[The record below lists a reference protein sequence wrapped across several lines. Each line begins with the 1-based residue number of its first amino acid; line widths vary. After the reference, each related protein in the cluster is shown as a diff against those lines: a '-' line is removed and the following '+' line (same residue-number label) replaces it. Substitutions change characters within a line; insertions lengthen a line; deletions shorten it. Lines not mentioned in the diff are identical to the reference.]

1 MRFADRP
8 RIVPLQNR
16 VTYKNR
22 VSLASG
28 QAPYN
33 KTAQA
38 VTSLC
43 HTLHVSIPRLHYE
56 MKHAAGIVAFVARFV
71 VLGLAIAFVISLF
84 WPGVGDRLRMRF
96 GLGHEPVAASSAGR
110 TSSMELASAPPAAP
124 ASYADA
130 VARAAPSVVNIYA
143 NKIVTEQAVRMFTD
157 PLMQQL
163 FGGTPIGTVRR
174 REQNLGSG
182 VIVSA
187 NGYVLT
193 NYHVIANAD
202 DIQVLLYDGRVAKAT
217 LVGADEETDLAV
229 LKIDAGNL
237 PVIQMADPKKL
248 RVGDVVLAIGNP
260 LNLNQTVTMGI
271 ISAIGRQLS
280 NSSPEDFIQT
290 DAAINLGNS
299 GGALVNTN
307 GDLVGINTLL
317 IGKAA
322 NAEGIGF
329 AIPVDTATN
338 VLRQLIATGHVV
350 RGWLG
355 ANYGFVPVAADSG
368 LPAAAARGAQVTDVY
383 PDTPAAAAGIQVHDI
398 LLRLGDHYIRDPADL
413 SRQEAALKPGSKVE
427 VSGLR
432 NGVPFHVWAH
442 VIQRP
447 PRMPVA
453 NATTNNS
460 SNIEG

>member
-1 MRFADRP
+1 
-8 RIVPLQNR
+8 
-16 VTYKNR
+16 
-22 VSLASG
+22 
-28 QAPYN
+28 
-33 KTAQA
+33 
-38 VTSLC
+38 
-43 HTLHVSIPRLHYE
+43 

-71 VLGLAIAFVISLF
+71 ILGLAIAFVISLI
-84 WPGVGDRLRMRF
+84 WPGVGDRLRARV
-96 GLGHEPVAASSAGR
+96 GLQHADISAAGS
-110 TSSMELASAPPAAP
+110 TSSQASPF
-124 ASYADA
+124 SYADA

-143 NKIVTEQAVRMFTD
+143 NKVVTEQAVRMFTD

-163 FGGTPIGTVRR
+163 FGGTPIGTVKR

-187 NGYVLT
+187 DGYVLT
-193 NYHVIANAD
+193 NNHVIANAD
-202 DIQVLLYDGRVAKAT
+202 DIQVLLYDGRVAKAK

-229 LKIDAGNL
+229 LKIIDAGNL
-237 PVIQMADPKKL
+237 PVIQMADPKRL

-271 ISAIGRQLS
+271 ISAIGRQLN
-280 NSSPEDFIQT
+280 NSSPEKFIQT

-299 GGALVNTN
+299 GGALVNSN

-317 IGKAA
+317 IGKAV

-338 VLRQLIATGHVV
+338 VLRQLIATGHVI

-368 LPAAAARGAQVTDVY
+368 LPAAAARGAQVTDIY
-383 PDTPAAAAGIQVHDI
+383 PGSPAATAGLQPRDI
-398 LLRLGDHYIRDPADL
+398 LLRLGEDDIRDPADL
-413 SRQEAALKPGSKVE
+413 SRHEAALKPGSKVE

-432 NGVPFHVWAH
+432 NGVPFHVMVN
-442 VIQRP
+442 VIERP
-447 PRMPVA
+447 PRLPTLSTA
-453 NATTNNS
+453 AS
-460 SNIEG
+460 GGSDIQG

>member
-1 MRFADRP
+1 
-8 RIVPLQNR
+8 
-16 VTYKNR
+16 
-22 VSLASG
+22 
-28 QAPYN
+28 
-33 KTAQA
+33 
-38 VTSLC
+38 
-43 HTLHVSIPRLHYE
+43 
-56 MKHAAGIVAFVARFV
+56 MKHAAGIVAFIARFV
-71 VLGLAIAFVISLF
+71 VLGLALAFVISLIV
-84 WPGVGDRLRMRF
+84 PGVGDRLRARF
-96 GLGHEPVAASSAGR
+96 GFQHAPAAVANNAVPS
-110 TSSMELASAPPAAP
+110 TSSNIGAP

-130 VARAAPSVVNIYA
+130 VAKAAPSVVNIYA
-143 NKIVTEQAVRMFTD
+143 NKVVTEQAVRMFTD

-163 FGGTPIGTVRR
+163 FGGIPAGPPVPR

-182 VIVSA
+182 VIVSPE
-187 NGYVLT
+187 GYVLT
-193 NYHVIANAD
+193 NNHVIANAD
-202 DIQVLLYDGRVAKAT
+202 DIEVLLYDGRVAKAK

-229 LKIDAGNL
+229 LKIIDASNL

-260 LNLNQTVTMGI
+260 LGLNQTVTMGI

-299 GGALVNTN
+299 GGALVNSN

-338 VLRQLIATGHVV
+338 VLRQLIATGHVI

-355 ANYGFVPVAADSG
+355 ADYGIVPVTADSG
-368 LPAAAARGAQVTDVY
+368 LPAAAVRGAQVTEIY
-383 PDTPAAAAGIQVHDI
+383 PNGPAAIGGLQLHDI
-398 LLRLGDHYIRDPADL
+398 VLQLGDDDIRDPADL
-413 SRQEAALKPGSKVE
+413 SRREAALKPGSKVE

-432 NGVPFHVWAH
+432 NGTPFHVMLTVA
-442 VIQRP
+442 QRP
-447 PRMPVA
+447 PKAPTA
-453 NATTNNS
+453 AS
-460 SNIEG
+460 ADGSES